1 MNMYRVCFCERVLF
15 FFLLSW
21 HKRKRTKKEKVKS
34 WSLRGY
40 CITVIRRRGY
50 NSLRSNSRPFPA
62 PTGDSAYAPPAR
74 LILRNIAS
82 LVFFVFL
89 LRSVCSVQM
98 GCTVAS
104 LCWFAL
110 FSLLKKYAV
119 TLLICF
125 ALLLCFFL
133 IQHSFTV
140 VLSVDS
146 LVCLLKKIC
155 ICLMGLLCYSAP
167 LYCTTVSYSSLLILF
182 SVTALYAFVLSNS
195 SIRFYW
201 FRPHCRGVGG
211 IAVRRR

>member
-1 MNMYRVCFCERVLF
+1 M
-15 FFLLSW
+15 
-21 HKRKRTKKEKVKS
+21 KS
-34 WSLRGY
+34 DRLHFRGC
-40 CITVIRRRGY
+40 CIAVIRRRGY
-50 NSLRSNSRPFPA
+50 NSLRSDSRPFPA
-62 PTGDSAYAPPAR
+62 PTGDSAHAPPAR
-74 LILRNIAS
+74 LVLRNIAS

-146 LVCLLKKIC
+146 LVCLLKNMHLFNGIA
-155 ICLMGLLCYSAP
+155 LLLRTIV
-167 LYCTTVSYSSLLILF
+167 LYNC
-182 SVTALYAFVLSNS
+182 FVQQLTNPILSNS
-195 SIRFYW
+195 FIRF
-201 FRPHCRGVGG
+201 CSQ
-211 IAVRRR
+211 

>member
-1 MNMYRVCFCERVLF
+1 MYRVCFCERGCSF
-15 FFLLSW
+15 FFCLD
-21 HKRKRTKKEKVKS
+21 TKEKEPKKKRSRAGACGATASPLFADGAITRFAQTVAP
-34 WSLRGY
+34 SLRLPAIPLTPLRQGSFY
-40 CITVIRRRGY
+40 AT
-50 NSLRSNSRPFPA
+50 SLRSF
-62 PTGDSAYAPPAR
+62 
-74 LILRNIAS
+74 
-82 LVFFVFL
+82 FFVFL
-89 LRSVCSVQM
+89 LRSVYSVQM

-155 ICLMGLLCYSAP
+155 ICFMGLLCCFAP

-182 SVTALYAFVLSNS
+182 SVTASYAFVLSNS
-195 SIRFYW
+195 FICFYSQ
-201 FRPHCRGVGG
+201 
-211 IAVRRR
+211 